1 LCLGVGWEVVCSRE
15 ESRKE
20 GSNSRWLQQQNGVGE
35 AGSYNL
41 RSGRPPRSIFPMPAC
56 LAFVLSPPPPP
67 PSRHTQRVLPPS
79 AALRPVLLH
88 RWGQIPTHASQK
100 AANTPT
106 PAPARL
112 RCLLP
117 KVWRAS
123 TPPASHA
130 VRICKSKAP
139 PPVPRTLL
147 HTEGP
152 PLSGTWV
159 DGWMDGWR
167 LCRVSLAD
175 NCPSW
180 L

>member
-41 RSGRPPRSIFPMPAC
+41 RSGRPPRSIFPMPA
-56 LAFVLSPPPPP
+56 AWLSSCPP
-67 PSRHTQRVLPPS
+67 HHHHH
-79 AALRPVLLH
+79 RPV
-88 RWGQIPTHASQK
+88 THSMSSRLQAPPYAPLCCIKGVRFHSHANQN
-100 AANTPT
+100 AANTHSRTRPPT
-106 PAPARL
+106 
-112 RCLLP
+112 
-117 KVWRAS
+117 VRATQGVEGLHTTS
-123 TPPASHA
+123 KSCGSHLQ
-130 VRICKSKAP
+130 IESP
-139 PPVPRTLL
+139 SLL
-147 HTEGP
+147 HTDGP